1 MSLAAVMRLYWH
13 SRCPVDEAFKQV
25 QQLWIAPVVSERK
38 EHRLNMAGF
47 KNLEDLVGD
56 LEAGLQKLRA
66 GKLEP
71 EELTPLVDDAR
82 ELCDRLVLLR
92 FKAHEFAY
100 EVRRKG
106 PQGGADE
113 QAIERQ
119 PVRPFRIGAAYQ
131 TSLIDAIEE
140 VSREQAEQAAD
151 ARRLAGTP
159 DLFDFAAEPRAG
171 AAVSPEPVVDAE
183 EVSEVALG
191 AEEVSEVAL
200 GAEEVSEVALG
211 AEEVSEVAEEDWSEV
226 EDDFSIVPDEEAPD
240 SVVEQKE
247 VLEPVAVAE
256 DVPSAKH
263 EGKSTPPEDNAPSL
277 AEHMEMKAIGDL
289 RKAFSLVEK
298 YECIKGLFQDD
309 AVLFDRVLDALDNAG
324 DYQLALLWLK
334 QHVPG
339 FDTWDQEDPTV
350 LRFLERVQRRYAPC

>member
-1 MSLAAVMRLYWH
+1 
-13 SRCPVDEAFKQV
+13 
-25 QQLWIAPVVSERK
+25 
-38 EHRLNMAGF
+38 MAGF

-106 PQGGADE
+106 PEGGLDE
-113 QAIERQ
+113 QAADRK

-151 ARRLAGTP
+151 ARRQAGTP
-159 DLFDFAAEPRAG
+159 DLFDAAFDEPLAHVPGVTSPVEEVEAEAPVEEVEAETPVEEVEAETPVEEVEAETPVEEVEAETPVEEVETTSSESMAPTAAG
-171 AAVSPEPVVDAE
+171 VAPAVAVDA
-183 EVSEVALG
+183 
-191 AEEVSEVAL
+191 
-200 GAEEVSEVALG
+200 
-211 AEEVSEVAEEDWSEV
+211 
-226 EDDFSIVPDEEAPD
+226 
-240 SVVEQKE
+240 
-247 VLEPVAVAE
+247 
-256 DVPSAKH
+256 
-263 EGKSTPPEDNAPSL
+263 APSL
-277 AEHMEMKAIGDL
+277 AEQMEKKAIGDL
-289 RKAFSLVEK
+289 KTAFSLVEK

-309 AVLFDRVLDALDNAG
+309 AVLFDRVLEALDDAG
-324 DYQLALLWLK
+324 DYQLALLWLQ

-339 FDTWDQEDPTV
+339 FEAWDQEDPTV
-350 LRFLERVQRRYAPC
+350 LRFLDRIQRRYA

>member
-1 MSLAAVMRLYWH
+1 MRLYWH

-25 QQLWIAPVVSERK
+25 QQLWIAPVVSGRK

-159 DLFDFAAEPRAG
+159 DLFDFAAEPMAG
-171 AAVSPEPVVDAE
+171 AAVSPEPVVD
-183 EVSEVALG
+183 
-191 AEEVSEVAL
+191 
-200 GAEEVSEVALG
+200 AEEVSEVALG

-256 DVPSAKH
+256 DAPSAKH

-339 FDTWDQEDPTV
+339 FDSWDQEDPTV

>member
-1 MSLAAVMRLYWH
+1 
-13 SRCPVDEAFKQV
+13 
-25 QQLWIAPVVSERK
+25 
-38 EHRLNMAGF
+38 MAGF

-106 PQGGADE
+106 PEGGLDE
-113 QAIERQ
+113 QAADRK

-151 ARRLAGTP
+151 ARRQAGTP
-159 DLFDFAAEPRAG
+159 DLFDAAFDEPLAHVPGVTSPVEEVEAEAPVEEVEAETPVEEVEAETPVEEVEAETPVEEVETTSSESMAPTAAG
-171 AAVSPEPVVDAE
+171 VAPAVAVDA
-183 EVSEVALG
+183 
-191 AEEVSEVAL
+191 
-200 GAEEVSEVALG
+200 
-211 AEEVSEVAEEDWSEV
+211 
-226 EDDFSIVPDEEAPD
+226 
-240 SVVEQKE
+240 
-247 VLEPVAVAE
+247 
-256 DVPSAKH
+256 
-263 EGKSTPPEDNAPSL
+263 APSL
-277 AEHMEMKAIGDL
+277 AEQMEKKAIGDL
-289 RKAFSLVEK
+289 KTAFSLVEK

-309 AVLFDRVLDALDNAG
+309 AVLFDRVLEALDDAG
-324 DYQLALLWLK
+324 DYQLALLWLQ

-339 FDTWDQEDPTV
+339 FEAWDQEDPTV
-350 LRFLERVQRRYAPC
+350 LRFLDRIQRRYA